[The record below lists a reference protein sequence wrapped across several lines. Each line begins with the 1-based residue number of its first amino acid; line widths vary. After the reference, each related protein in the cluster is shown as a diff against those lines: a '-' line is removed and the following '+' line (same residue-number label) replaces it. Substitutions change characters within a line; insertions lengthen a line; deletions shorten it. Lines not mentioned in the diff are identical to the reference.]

1 MAYRRRSS
9 SWSPWPTKT
18 TASEKAAVANK
29 HAKDVAKS
37 GVKLQP
43 VILVGR
49 QIAASFWGKSWCDA
63 MESYGDYENRLPRGR
78 TYVRNGSVT
87 DLRVEPGIVR
97 ATVVGSRVYT
107 TTITVLPLSPT
118 VWRSVVD
125 RHAGQVSSLIDL
137 LQGKLPA
144 SLLLAL
150 GDRSNGLF
158 PGPKEL
164 TFACSCPD
172 WATMCKH
179 VAAVL
184 YGVGARLDTDPA
196 LFFLLRGVDVA
207 ELTARGASV
216 TFADA
221 GEDELGGMD
230 LGAVFG
236 IEMAE
241 GVSGAAVPARA
252 GATKAAGRETGAAT
266 KANATK
272 PAVALTKVATAASAA
287 KVGALKRGRI
297 LAATTTKP
305 EKVGVAPRATAVAMK
320 RAKST
325 TKALTAPKPTMVY
338 VAGDTITDSELTQIG
353 VDPATLHRWLMASLL
368 LLGERVGEYGVTTA
382 GAELLE
388 TVGS

>member
-9 SWSPWPTKT
+9 SWSRWPTRT
-18 TASEKAAVANK
+18 TASEKAAVAK
-29 HAKDVAKS
+29 RQAKDVAKS

-43 VILVGR
+43 VTIAGR
-49 QIAASFWGKSWCDA
+49 TIASSFWGKSWCDA

-97 ATVVGSRVYT
+97 ATVVGSAVYT
-107 TTITVLPLSPT
+107 TTITVQPLSPA
-118 VWRSVVD
+118 VWCGVIE

-137 LQGKLPA
+137 LQGKLPTT
-144 SLLLAL
+144 LLQAL
-150 GDRSNGLF
+150 GDRSSGLF

-184 YGVGARLDTDPA
+184 YGVGARLDTDPG

-207 ELTARGASV
+207 ELTARGTSV
-216 TFADA
+216 SFAGA

-230 LGAVFG
+230 LGAMFG

-241 GVSGAAVPARA
+241 GVTVA
-252 GATKAAGRETGAAT
+252 GAGSGGGTVTGKGTTSVGKAAASGKMATNAGKTPTIRDLASIAKAAIGT
-266 KANATK
+266 V
-272 PAVALTKVATAASAA
+272 P
-287 KVGALKRGRI
+287 RG
-297 LAATTTKP
+297 
-305 EKVGVAPRATAVAMK
+305 PRATGSRKGGGEGTTTTGPAGFAVPLVAETLTGTELAGLGVTPAMLEGLLLRK
-320 RAKST
+320 
-325 TKALTAPKPTMVY
+325 
-338 VAGDTITDSELTQIG
+338 
-353 VDPATLHRWLMASLL
+353 LL
-368 LLGERVGEYGVTTA
+368 LLGARFGEYTVTPECRVLLR
-382 GAELLE
+382 ELSG
-388 TVGS
+388 TRGIGSS